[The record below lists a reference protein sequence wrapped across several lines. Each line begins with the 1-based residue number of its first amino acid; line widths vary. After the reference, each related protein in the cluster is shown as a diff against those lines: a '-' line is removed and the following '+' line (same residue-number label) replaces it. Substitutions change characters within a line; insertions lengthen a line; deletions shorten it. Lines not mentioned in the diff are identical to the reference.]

1 MATMVERLRKMN
13 TTFTIN
19 GGAGRVIAAI
29 PALEK
34 FHRLNPK
41 NDFRVIVHGWQ
52 DLYWSHPILQPRTI
66 GIHQKNIFE
75 EYVKNYN
82 LVCPEP
88 YYIHDYYNQK
98 ISLAEAFDRQIN
110 NTTDHKDLEK
120 PNLYI
125 STYERTSVQ
134 RIVEEF
140 KQIHKKNKVVVFQ
153 PYGSTMTISN
163 NRPYDISNRS
173 LDVDDYLKIGK
184 FLNDKDCLI
193 FFFGNRELKHPGDN
207 FSADL
212 TNFNPELRMY
222 MALIS
227 ECDYFVGCDSVGQHM
242 ARAFDKPGSVFMG
255 STFEKNVSYPDHF
268 KFFRKQ
274 GQDPVYSPIRLG
286 GVESDFTD
294 RLNDGIMNFSANE
307 INESC
312 QVILKDIY
320 DE

>member
-1 MATMVERLRKMN
+1 MN
-13 TTFTIN
+13 TTFIIN
-19 GGAGRVIAAI
+19 GGAGRVITAI

-41 NDFRVIVHGWQ
+41 NDFRVIIHGWES
-52 DLYWSHPILQPRTI
+52 LYWSHPILQSRTV

-110 NTTDHKDLEK
+110 NTTDHTDIQK

-125 STYERTSVQ
+125 SSYERMSIQ
-134 RIVEEF
+134 RIIAEF
-140 KQIHKKNKVVVFQ
+140 KEIHKKNKIVIFQ
-153 PYGSTMTISN
+153 PYGSTMTIMN
-163 NRPYDISNRS
+163 NRPYDSSNRS
-173 LDVDDYLKIGK
+173 IDVDDYLEIAKY
-184 FLNDKDCLI
+184 LNEKDCLI
-193 FFFGNRELKHPGDN
+193 IFFGNRELRHPGDN

-212 TNFNPELRMY
+212 TNFNPDLRMY
-222 MALIS
+222 MSLIS

-242 ARAFDKPGSVFMG
+242 ARAFNKPGTVFMG
-255 STFEKNVSYPDHF
+255 STFEKNVSYSDHF
-268 KFFRKQ
+268 KIIRKKDQ
-274 GQDPVYSPIRLG
+274 EPIYSPIRLG

-294 RLNDGIMNFSANE
+294 RLNDGIMIYSKDEIKNFSE
-307 INESC
+307 L
-312 QVILKDIY
+312 ILKDIY

>member
-1 MATMVERLRKMN
+1 MN
-13 TTFTIN
+13 TTFIIN

-75 EYVKNYN
+75 EYVKN
-82 LVCPEP
+82 
-88 YYIHDYYNQK
+88 
-98 ISLAEAFDRQIN
+98 
-110 NTTDHKDLEK
+110 
-120 PNLYI
+120 
-125 STYERTSVQ
+125 YERTSVQ